1 MRLIRADT
9 LRGLLTRAFER
20 MGARPEDA
28 AEVAA
33 SLVQSSLC
41 GHDSHGIYRLV
52 SYHEW
57 WKSGQLDPT
66 ARPVISGETA
76 FAAKVDGR
84 HGFGP
89 VVAGFATRL
98 AVEKARKS
106 GIAIVTVGGCTQVG
120 RLADYA
126 EAIQDAGLIGLI
138 MANDCGGG
146 HCVVPWGGMEPRLST
161 NPIAMGIPG
170 QAGGGILFDFATSAA
185 AHGKVRQIMFRGQS
199 LPPGWLIDAEGA
211 PTCDPSR
218 LFSEPPGALLPAGEH
233 KGYALSLMVEV
244 LSGILSGAGFSRP
257 GPCPTEFNGLFIL
270 ALDVGW
276 FLPPDQFRAQVDE
289 LTAYV
294 KSSKPLPGRRP
305 VQIPGEPDREEAAR
319 RLREGIPLNEQTW
332 SKVAE
337 VLQDLGLPAE
347 FPAG

>member
-1 MRLIRADT
+1 MRIIRAET
-9 LRGLLTRAFER
+9 LRGLLIRAFER

-57 WKSGQLDPT
+57 WKAGHLDPT
-66 ARPVISGETA
+66 ARPVLSGETA

-98 AVEKARKS
+98 AIEKARKS
-106 GIAIVTVGGCTQVG
+106 GIAIVTVAGCTQVG

-170 QAGGGILFDFATSAA
+170 QTGGGILFDFATSAA
-185 AHGKVRQIMFRGQS
+185 AHGKVRQFMFRGES

-257 GPCPTEFNGLFIL
+257 GPCPKEFNGLFIL
-270 ALDVGW
+270 ALDVAW

-294 KSSKPLPGRRP
+294 KNSKPLPGGRP
-305 VQIPGEPDREEAAR
+305 VQVPGEPDRDEAAR
-319 RLREGIPLNEQTW
+319 RSREGITLNEQTW
-332 SKVAE
+332 AKVAE
-337 VLQDLGLPAE
+337 VLHDLGLPAE
-347 FPAG
+347 FPEG

>member
-1 MRLIRADT
+1 MRVIRAET
-9 LRGLLTRAFER
+9 LRGLLIRAFER

-57 WKSGQLDPT
+57 WKAGRLNPG
-66 ARPVISGETA
+66 ARPVLSGETA
-76 FAAKVDGR
+76 FAAKVDGC

-98 AVEKARKS
+98 AIEKARKS
-106 GIAIVTVGGCTQVG
+106 GIAVVTVTGCTQVG

-126 EAIQDAGLIGLI
+126 EAIQDAGLIGLV

-146 HCVVPWGGMEPRLST
+146 NCVVPWGGMEPRLST

-170 QAGGGILFDFATSAA
+170 QTGGGILFDFATSAA
-185 AHGKVRQIMFRGQS
+185 AYGKVRQLMFRGES
-199 LPPGWLIDAEGA
+199 LPPGWLIDAEGT

-218 LFSEPPGALLPAGEH
+218 LFSKPPGALLPAGGH
-233 KGYALSLMVEV
+233 KGYALSLAVEV
-244 LSGILSGAGFSRP
+244 LAGILSGAGFSRP
-257 GPCPTEFNGLFIL
+257 GPCPEEFNGLFIL
-270 ALDVGW
+270 ALEVAW
-276 FLPPDQFRAQVDE
+276 FVPTDQFRAQVDE
-289 LTAYV
+289 LTAHM
-294 KSSKPLPGRRP
+294 KSSKPLPGGRP

-319 RLREGIPLNEQTW
+319 RNREGITLNESTW
-332 SKVAE
+332 AKVAG
-337 VLQDLGLPAE
+337 VLSDLGLAADAP
-347 FPAG
+347 